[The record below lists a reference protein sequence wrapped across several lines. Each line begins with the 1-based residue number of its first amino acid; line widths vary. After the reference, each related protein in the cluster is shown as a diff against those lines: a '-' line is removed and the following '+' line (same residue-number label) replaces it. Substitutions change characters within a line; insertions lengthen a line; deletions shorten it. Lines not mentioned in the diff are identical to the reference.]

1 MKGVFTSSKVSP
13 GKSVAMIATILL
25 SINAGAFAEVQTPA
39 ARAAAASA
47 VPDSPEKTRLL
58 KIVEQCDEAIASNS
72 GNFKAYVDRAHAFFD
87 LGNFALAAEDL
98 SWALQLNPTDG
109 RWFIWRAKCYSKLDK
124 DDLAMADA
132 NQAIKMASD
141 SVPAYLTRGDLFVKS
156 KQYSQAIA
164 DYTKAISIDGKNA
177 VALTK
182 RAAAYKASGDETD
195 AEKDTQAAAAIAPP
209 PVETTVASTTTG
221 ATDDTTK
228 QNASVTIA
236 TTDST
241 TPTSDPATALK
252 TTSINL
258 KEIIFGKFENPEKS
272 VQNLTAAISVSPL
285 DQSLIYKRAQAYI
298 QLGKLDN
305 ALNDLMNAIQNN
317 PNNSNLYIARAW
329 LYDTMGNPA
338 MAQQDVTQAHFC
350 NPTLSK
356 DVTLDNIAATH
367 LKKEKSK

>member
-1 MKGVFTSSKVSP
+1 VKGVFTSSKVSP

-25 SINAGAFAEVQTPA
+25 SINASAFAEVQTPA
-39 ARAAAASA
+39 ARATAASA

-109 RWFIWRAKCYSKLDK
+109 RWFIWRAKCYSKLNK
-124 DDLAMADA
+124 DDLAMVDA
-132 NQAIKMASD
+132 NQAIKIASD

-164 DYTKAISIDGKNA
+164 DYTKAIGIDGKNT

-195 AEKDTQAAAAIAPP
+195 AEKDTQSAAAITPP
-209 PVETTVASTTTG
+209 PVETTVALTATG
-221 ATDDTTK
+221 DTAK
-228 QNASVTIA
+228 QNASVTVA

-241 TPTSDPATALK
+241 AATSDPATALK
-252 TTSINL
+252 TTSNNL
-258 KEIIFGKFENPEKS
+258 KEIIFGKFENPAKS

-317 PNNSNLYIARAW
+317 PNNSNLYITRAW

-356 DVTLDNIAATH
+356 DVTLDNIAETH
-367 LKKEKSK
+367 LKNEKSK